1 MDKLKVV
8 ISWSGD
14 NFVASCMYE
23 DDIIIVTSKKIDKLK
38 SEFSESFN
46 FHFEDE
52 EVVPKYEFENDITA
66 TLKILEDTVSRAT
79 IYRYT
84 GVNRFQL
91 GHYLQGL
98 KKPRKDTAD
107 KIRRGIEKISE
118 DIKMAI

>member
-14 NFVASCMYE
+14 NFVASCVHNE
-23 DDIIIVTSKKIDKLK
+23 DVIIVTAKKIEKVK
-38 SEFSESFN
+38 EEFAESFN

-52 EVVPKYEFENDITA
+52 NLVPEYEFKNDVTA
-66 TLKILEDTVSRAT
+66 TLKLLEETVSRAT
-79 IYRYT
+79 ISRYT
-84 GVNRFQL
+84 GINRFQL
-91 GHYLQGL
+91 GHYLQGI
-98 KKPRKDTAD
+98 KKPRKDTAE